1 MALPLPGES
10 RTPLLG
16 GRSGRADPDEIRWH
30 KRHMKGHVEASRRAA
45 GATLLKPGRD
55 DMLSA
60 VEPGIDRP
68 LSGPDQRQRHAQ
80 HRQCGGNTRMG
91 RRREGDPRLG
101 ARRHNSGDRRPQT
114 PNEQEAGQRS
124 DHLRC
129 RNRAAAC
136 RGHAVQRGGAD
147 QQPLNQ
153 KPGARP
159 AIREVGEKPL
169 HLYPNFSLRES
180 QRH

>member
-1 MALPLPGES
+1 
-10 RTPLLG
+10 
-16 GRSGRADPDEIRWH
+16 
-30 KRHMKGHVEASRRAA
+30 
-45 GATLLKPGRD
+45 
-55 DMLSA
+55 MLSA
-60 VEPGIDRP
+60 VKPGIDGP

-101 ARRHNSGDRRPQT
+101 TRRHNSGDRRPQT
-114 PNEQEAGQRS
+114 RDEQEAGQRS
-124 DHLRC
+124 DHLRR

-136 RGHAVQRGGAD
+136 RGHAVQRGGAN

-159 AIREVGEKPL
+159 AVREVGEKPL
-169 HLYPNFSLRES
+169 HMYPVFSLGQSLRF
-180 QRH
+180 